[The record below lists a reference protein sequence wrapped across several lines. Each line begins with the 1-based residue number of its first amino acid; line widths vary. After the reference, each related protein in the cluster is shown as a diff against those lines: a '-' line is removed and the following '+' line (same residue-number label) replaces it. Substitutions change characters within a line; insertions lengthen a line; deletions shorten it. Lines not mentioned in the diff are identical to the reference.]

1 MAELWSE
8 FLIIFILILI
18 NAFFAGSEIAL
29 VTFRRSRVRQL
40 AKQGSKSAMAVEYL
54 LKDPSR
60 LLATIQVGVTLAGFM
75 ASAAAAVSISGVLAD
90 FISKIPALEKYA
102 QLTAVIIVTII
113 ISYFTLVLGEL
124 VPKRMAMQKAERIS
138 LVIAQ
143 PIVILAKAAGPFIA
157 FLTASTNLVVRMLG
171 GEVKHREQK
180 LNEEEIRL
188 MVSEQGA
195 LDEGEKELIEGIFE
209 FGDTVAKEVMIPRT
223 EIASLE
229 CSLTVNTALEEI
241 IRHGFSRYPVFEDN
255 IDNITGITTIKDL
268 LKAVKRGHGEMQVRE
283 IKRETHFIPESK
295 NVAEL
300 LKELQKRRMNMAVVL
315 DEYGGT
321 AGIVTVEDLLEEIV
335 GDIDDEYN
343 EHKDEVKRVEII
355 SPNHGIFD
363 GRVRVE
369 EVNENLSLDLPLED
383 TYETIGGLVFHQLG
397 NKPQA
402 GDGVCVDCASIK
414 VMQMQGNRVKRV
426 EVVKENNPGNSPG
439 EEEITE

>member
-1 MAELWSE
+1 MSELWSE
-8 FLIIFILILI
+8 FFIIFLLILI

-40 AKQGSKSAMAVEYL
+40 VKQGSKSARAVEYL
-54 LKDPSR
+54 LRDPSR
-60 LLATIQVGVTLAGFM
+60 LLATIQVGVTLAGFL
-75 ASAAAAVSISGVLAD
+75 ASAAAAVSISGFLAD
-90 FISKIPALEKYA
+90 FFSTIPVLKKYA
-102 QLTAVIIVTII
+102 QVTAVVIVTIV
-113 ISYFTLVLGEL
+113 ISYITLVLGEL
-124 VPKRMAMQKAERIS
+124 VPKRMAMQKAERFS
-138 LVIAQ
+138 LVIAR
-143 PIVILAKAAGPFIA
+143 PIVVLSKIAGPFIA
-157 FLTASTNLVVRMLG
+157 FLTASTNFVVRLVG
-171 GEVKHREQK
+171 GEVRHREQK
-180 LNEEEIRL
+180 LTEEEIRL

-195 LDEGEKELIEGIFE
+195 LDEGEKELIEGVFE

-223 EIASLE
+223 ELAALE
-229 CSLTVNTALEEI
+229 SSLTVNMALEEI

-268 LKAVKRGHGEMQVRE
+268 LKAVKKGQGEMRIRD
-283 IKRETHFIPESK
+283 IKRDTHFIPESK

-343 EHKDEVKRVEII
+343 EHKDEVKMVEII

-369 EVNENLSLDLPLED
+369 EVNEHLNLDLPLEE

-397 NKPQA
+397 NKPHA
-402 GDGVCVDCASIK
+402 GDRVDLDCASIK
-414 VMQMQGNRVKRV
+414 VLEMQGNRVKRV
-426 EVVKENNPGNSPG
+426 EVVREKNPGQCP
-439 EEEITE
+439 EEGDTSG